1 MTNTFKSNNQ
11 SKFVPA
17 GNLIEGFT
25 VIPNG
30 IMNNIS
36 NMQPATFTVFA
47 KILQYISNPNH
58 KISIQGLS
66 TQTGMSKDRV
76 SKSIKEL
83 MSIGYIVRTPIKNGN
98 LTNGY
103 VYEVYHEP
111 QCGIVGNT
119 GVHRNPE
126 IQDTET
132 QDTGTQYANKE
143 NNNKK
148 NKNKKNKE
156 VVDEKEQQ
164 LLEMYKA
171 FKLEKRFMPH
181 TKRLLLEYKDSFD
194 LEVFEQVFI
203 YASSEKVTHKY
214 KYLKDTF
221 NKLRDKN
228 ITTLEQYENDVKE
241 FKASK
246 TKSKKKA
253 NTNGSNIPKVKTR
266 FHNINESF
274 RNYAP
279 DELVE
284 VIKESQKD
292 KFKTKKECQIDKK
305 ELREKAIDILQE
317 RIDSDNTIMFKP
329 NVRLDLNA
337 FEDEINEICNEL
349 IQQL

>member
-1 MTNTFKSNNQ
+1 MKLHQ
-11 SKFVPA
+11 S
-17 GNLIEGFT
+17 LIITAILSIF
-25 VIPNG
+25 VIP
-30 IMNNIS
+30 S
-36 NMQPATFTVFA
+36 LTYA
-47 KILQYISNPNH
+47 L
-58 KISIQGLS
+58 
-66 TQTGMSKDRV
+66 
-76 SKSIKEL
+76 
-83 MSIGYIVRTPIKNGN
+83 TP
-98 LTNGY
+98 
-103 VYEVYHEP
+103 
-111 QCGIVGNT
+111 
-119 GVHRNPE
+119 
-126 IQDTET
+126 
-132 QDTGTQYANKE
+132 
-143 NNNKK
+143 
-148 NKNKKNKE
+148 
-156 VVDEKEQQ
+156 
-164 LLEMYKA
+164 
-171 FKLEKRFMPH
+171 KR
-181 TKRLLLEYKDSFD
+181 
-194 LEVFEQVFI
+194 
-203 YASSEKVTHKY
+203 
-214 KYLKDTF
+214 
-221 NKLRDKN
+221 
-228 ITTLEQYENDVKE
+228 TLEQYENDVKE